1 MEFELKPLTM
11 SELKTKKNEDNVLDF
26 IDGVE
31 DRQKRQDCH
40 EIMEIMKEITGEDP
54 KMWGSSIVGFGSY
67 HYKYDSRGEGDWF
80 LTGFSPRKQNLSLY
94 IMSGFGQYDSLLSN
108 LGKYKTG
115 KSCLYVKKLGDINRD
130 ILKEMITSSVQM
142 IAKKYPEG

>member
-1 MEFELKPLTM
+1 MAKTENKTKPTAVDPADFVASVAHPQRREDGLTLLEFFQRVTGLKP
-11 SELKTKKNEDNVLDF
+11 
-26 IDGVE
+26 
-31 DRQKRQDCH
+31 R
-40 EIMEIMKEITGEDP
+40 
-54 KMWGSSIVGFGSY
+54 MWGPGIVGYGRY

>member
-1 MEFELKPLTM
+1 M
-11 SELKTKKNEDNVLDF
+11 
-26 IDGVE
+26 
-31 DRQKRQDCH
+31 
-40 EIMEIMKEITGEDP
+40 
-54 KMWGSSIVGFGSY
+54 
-67 HYKYDSRGEGDWF
+67 
-80 LTGFSPRKQNLSLY
+80 TGFSPRKQNLSLY

>member
-67 HYKYDSRGEGDWF
+67 HYKYDSRG
-80 LTGFSPRKQNLSLY
+80 
-94 IMSGFGQYDSLLSN
+94 
-108 LGKYKTG
+108 
-115 KSCLYVKKLGDINRD
+115 
-130 ILKEMITSSVQM
+130 
-142 IAKKYPEG
+142 

>member
-1 MEFELKPLTM
+1 
-11 SELKTKKNEDNVLDF
+11 
-26 IDGVE
+26 
-31 DRQKRQDCH
+31 
-40 EIMEIMKEITGEDP
+40 
-54 KMWGSSIVGFGSY
+54 
-67 HYKYDSRGEGDWF
+67 
-80 LTGFSPRKQNLSLY
+80 
-94 IMSGFGQYDSLLSN
+94 MSGFGQYDSLLSN